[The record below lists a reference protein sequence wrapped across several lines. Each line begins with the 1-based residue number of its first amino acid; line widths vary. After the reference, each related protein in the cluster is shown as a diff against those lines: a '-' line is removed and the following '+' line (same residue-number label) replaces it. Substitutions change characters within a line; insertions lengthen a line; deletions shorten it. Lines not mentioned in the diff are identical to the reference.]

1 MKLEQTNRII
11 IKIGSAL
18 LFNETSGS
26 LNKEWLNSLAED
38 VKYLRE
44 NDKEVIIVSSGAIA
58 MGAKDL
64 DLDMKNM
71 KMDMNQ
77 AVSAVGQIHLMG
89 SFKSAFEKNEIK
101 ISCPTL
107 ACSISKNTYA
117 IFFCNLGEKTIAVI
131 VPTLF
136 PSMRTGR

>member
-71 KMDMNQ
+71 KMDMNCLLYTSD
-77 AVSAVGQIHLMG
+77 AADD
-89 SFKSAFEKNEIK
+89 
-101 ISCPTL
+101 
-107 ACSISKNTYA
+107 
-117 IFFCNLGEKTIAVI
+117 
-131 VPTLF
+131 
-136 PSMRTGR
+136 